1 MSDPNLNYL
10 MKKNKIKDTGVE
22 VTELSFGTSSLGSMP
37 DTYGYEVSED
47 RAQKTLNRFF
57 QGPVNMLDTSRNYAM
72 GESEKRIGR
81 AIKENGGWPKDFLLS
96 TKLDRNMDTL
106 VLDKNRARESLEE
119 SLKTLNVDSVDVLF
133 LHDPEYAKDITDITK
148 KDGAMD
154 ELFKIKNEGLAKAV
168 GVAMGKVDI
177 MFPLL
182 KDWDFDVVIN
192 HNRYTLINREAN
204 KMYDYASSK
213 NIAIFNAAP
222 YAGGVLAKGPD
233 NFKKVTYQDATEEK
247 LAPARE
253 FEKVCKKHNVE
264 LGAAALQFSL
274 RDNRITSTICG
285 VTSVESIEKNLAWAN
300 AEISGEF
307 WDEISKLPFSINDPE
322 SERVFTPG

>member
-1 MSDPNLNYL
+1 
-10 MKKNKIKDTGVE
+10 MKKNKIKDTGLE

-37 DTYGYEVSED
+37 DTYGYEVSAD

-72 GESEKRIGR
+72 GESEKRIGK
-81 AIKENGGWPKDFLLS
+81 AIKENGGWPNGFLLS

-106 VLDKNRARESLEE
+106 VLDKNRVRESLEE
-119 SLKTLNVDSVDVLF
+119 SLKTLNVDSVDILF

-154 ELFKIKNEGLAKAV
+154 ELFKIKNEGLAKAA

-182 KDWDFDVVIN
+182 KDWDFDVIIN
-192 HNRYTLINREAN
+192 HNRYTLLNREAN
-204 KMYDYASSK
+204 EMYDYASSK

-233 NFKKVTYQDATEEK
+233 NFKKITYQDATEEK

-300 AEISGEF
+300 TNIPEEF
-307 WDEISKLPFSINDPE
+307 WNEVLKLPYSTKDPE
-322 SERVFTPG
+322 SERNFTPG

>member
-1 MSDPNLNYL
+1 
-10 MKKNKIKDTGVE
+10 MKKNKIKDTGLE

-72 GESEKRIGR
+72 GESEKRIGK
-81 AIKENGGWPKDFLLS
+81 AIKENGGWPNGFLLS

-106 VLDKNRARESLEE
+106 VLDKNRVRESLEE
-119 SLKTLNVDSVDVLF
+119 SLKTLNVDSVDILF

-148 KDGAMD
+148 KGGAMD
-154 ELFKIKNEGLAKAV
+154 ELFKIKNEGLAKAA

-182 KDWDFDVVIN
+182 KDWDFDVIIN

-204 KMYDYASSK
+204 EMYDYASSK

-233 NFKKVTYQDATEEK
+233 NFKKITYQDATEEK

-307 WDEISKLPFSINDPE
+307 WDEISKLPFSTNDPE
-322 SERVFTPG
+322 SERVFTSG

>member
-1 MSDPNLNYL
+1 
-10 MKKNKIKDTGVE
+10 MKKNKIKDTGLE

-37 DTYGYEVSED
+37 DTYGYEVSAD

-72 GESEKRIGR
+72 GESEKRIGK
-81 AIKENGGWPKDFLLS
+81 AIKENGGWPNGFLLS

-106 VLDKNRARESLEE
+106 VLDKNRVRESLEE
-119 SLKTLNVDSVDVLF
+119 SLKTLNVDSVDILF

-154 ELFKIKNEGLAKAV
+154 ELFKIKNEGLAKAA

-182 KDWDFDVVIN
+182 KDWDFDVIIN
-192 HNRYTLINREAN
+192 HNRYTLLNREAN
-204 KMYDYASSK
+204 EMYDYASSK

-300 AEISGEF
+300 TNIPEEF
-307 WDEISKLPFSINDPE
+307 WNEVLKLPYSTKDPE
-322 SERVFTPG
+322 SERNFTPG

>member
-1 MSDPNLNYL
+1 
-10 MKKNKIKDTGVE
+10 MKKNKIKDTGIE

-72 GESEKRIGR
+72 GESEKRIGK
-81 AIKENGGWPKDFLLS
+81 AIKENGGWPNGFLLS

-106 VLDKNRARESLEE
+106 VLDKNRVRESLEE
-119 SLKTLNVDSVDVLF
+119 SLKTLNVDSVDILF

-154 ELFKIKNEGLAKAV
+154 ELFKIKNEGLAKAA

-182 KDWDFDVVIN
+182 KNWDFDVIIN
-192 HNRYTLINREAN
+192 HNRYTLLNREAN
-204 KMYDYASSK
+204 EMYDYASSK

-222 YAGGVLAKGPD
+222 YAGGVFAKGPD
-233 NFKKVTYQDATEEK
+233 NFKKITYQDATEDK

-307 WDEISKLPFSINDPE
+307 WDEVSKLPFSTNDPE
-322 SERVFTPG
+322 SERVFTSG

>member
-1 MSDPNLNYL
+1 
-10 MKKNKIKDTGVE
+10 MKKNKIKDTGLE

-37 DTYGYEVSED
+37 DTYGYEVPED

-72 GESEKRIGR
+72 GESEKRIGN

-106 VLDKNRARESLEE
+106 ILDKNRARESLEE
-119 SLKTLNVDSVDVLF
+119 SLKTLNVDSVDILF
-133 LHDPEYAKDITDITK
+133 LHDPEYAKDLSDITK

-154 ELFKIKNEGLAKAV
+154 ELFKIKEEGLAKAV
-168 GVAMGKVDI
+168 GIAMGKIDI

-182 KDWDFDVVIN
+182 KDWNFDVMIS
-192 HNRYTLINREAN
+192 HNRFTLINREAN
-204 KMYDYASSK
+204 EMYDYASSK

-274 RDNRITSTICG
+274 KDKRITSTICG
-285 VTSVESIEKNLAWAN
+285 VTSVESIEKNLTWAN
-300 AEISGEF
+300 SKIPDEF
-307 WDEISKLPFSINDPE
+307 WNEISKLSYSNNDPE
-322 SERVFTPG
+322 ADRVFTAG

>member
-1 MSDPNLNYL
+1 
-10 MKKNKIKDTGVE
+10 MKKNKIKDTGLE

-37 DTYGYEVSED
+37 DTYGYEVPED

-72 GESEKRIGR
+72 GESEKRIGK

-119 SLKTLNVDSVDVLF
+119 SLKTLNVDSVDILF

-182 KDWDFDVVIN
+182 K
-192 HNRYTLINREAN
+192 R
-204 KMYDYASSK
+204 
-213 NIAIFNAAP
+213 
-222 YAGGVLAKGPD
+222 
-233 NFKKVTYQDATEEK
+233 
-247 LAPARE
+247 
-253 FEKVCKKHNVE
+253 
-264 LGAAALQFSL
+264 LGF
-274 RDNRITSTICG
+274 RCN
-285 VTSVESIEKNLAWAN
+285 N
-300 AEISGEF
+300 
-307 WDEISKLPFSINDPE
+307 
-322 SERVFTPG
+322 

>member
-1 MSDPNLNYL
+1 
-10 MKKNKIKDTGVE
+10 MKKNKIKDTGLE

-37 DTYGYEVSED
+37 DTYGYEVPED

-72 GESEKRIGR
+72 GESEKRIGN
-81 AIKENGGWPKDFLLS
+81 AIKENGGWPKDLLLS

-106 VLDKNRARESLEE
+106 ILDKNRARESFEE
-119 SLKTLNVDSVDVLF
+119 SLKTLNVDSVDILF
-133 LHDPEYAKDITDITK
+133 LHDPEYAKDLSDITK

-154 ELFKIKNEGLAKAV
+154 ELFKIKEEGLAKAV
-168 GVAMGKVDI
+168 GIAMGKIDI

-182 KDWDFDVVIN
+182 KDWNFDVMIN
-192 HNRYTLINREAN
+192 HNRFTLINREAN
-204 KMYDYASSK
+204 EMYDYASSK

-233 NFKKVTYQDATEEK
+233 NFKKITYQDATEEK
-247 LAPARE
+247 LTPARE

-274 RDNRITSTICG
+274 KDKRITSTICG
-285 VTSVESIEKNLAWAN
+285 VTSVESIEKNLTWAN
-300 AEISGEF
+300 SKISDEF
-307 WDEISKLPFSINDPE
+307 WNEISKLSYSNNDPE
-322 SERVFTPG
+322 ADRVFTAG

>member
-1 MSDPNLNYL
+1 
-10 MKKNKIKDTGVE
+10 MKKNKIKDTGLE

-72 GESEKRIGR
+72 GESEKRIGK
-81 AIKENGGWPKDFLLS
+81 AIKENGGWPNGFLLS

-106 VLDKNRARESLEE
+106 VLDKNRVRESLEE
-119 SLKTLNVDSVDVLF
+119 SLKTLNVDSVDILF

-148 KDGAMD
+148 KGGAMD
-154 ELFKIKNEGLAKAV
+154 ELFKIKNEGLAKAA

-182 KDWDFDVVIN
+182 KDWDFDVIIN
-192 HNRYTLINREAN
+192 HNRYTLLNREAN
-204 KMYDYASSK
+204 EMYDYASSK

-300 AEISGEF
+300 AKISGEF
-307 WDEISKLPFSINDPE
+307 WDEISKLPFSTNDPE
-322 SERVFTPG
+322 SERVFTSG

>member
-1 MSDPNLNYL
+1 
-10 MKKNKIKDTGVE
+10 
-22 VTELSFGTSSLGSMP
+22 
-37 DTYGYEVSED
+37 
-47 RAQKTLNRFF
+47 
-57 QGPVNMLDTSRNYAM
+57 
-72 GESEKRIGR
+72 
-81 AIKENGGWPKDFLLS
+81 
-96 TKLDRNMDTL
+96 MDTL

-119 SLKTLNVDSVDVLF
+119 SLKTLNTDSVDILF

-182 KDWDFDVVIN
+182 KDWDFDVIIN

-204 KMYDYASSK
+204 KMYEYASSK

-233 NFKKVTYQDATEEK
+233 NFKKITYQDATEEK

-300 AEISGEF
+300 AEISDEF
-307 WDEISKLPFSINDPE
+307 WSEISKLPFSINDPE

>member
-1 MSDPNLNYL
+1 
-10 MKKNKIKDTGVE
+10 MKKNKIKDTGLE

-37 DTYGYEVSED
+37 DTYGYEVSEN

-72 GESEKRIGR
+72 GESEKRIGK
-81 AIKENGGWPKDFLLS
+81 AIKENGGWPNGFLLS

-106 VLDKNRARESLEE
+106 VLDKKRVRESLEE
-119 SLKTLNVDSVDVLF
+119 SLKTLNVDSVDILF

-154 ELFKIKNEGLAKAV
+154 ELFKIKNEGLAKAA

-182 KDWDFDVVIN
+182 KDWDFDVIIN
-192 HNRYTLINREAN
+192 HNRYTLLNREAN
-204 KMYDYASSK
+204 EMYDYASSK

-233 NFKKVTYQDATEEK
+233 NFKKITYQDATEEK

-307 WDEISKLPFSINDPE
+307 WDEISKLPFSTNDPE
-322 SERVFTPG
+322 SERVFTSG

>member
-1 MSDPNLNYL
+1 
-10 MKKNKIKDTGVE
+10 
-22 VTELSFGTSSLGSMP
+22 MP
-37 DTYGYEVSED
+37 DTYGYEVSEN

-72 GESEKRIGR
+72 GESEKRIGK
-81 AIKENGGWPKDFLLS
+81 AIKENGGWPNGFLLS

-106 VLDKNRARESLEE
+106 VLDKNRVRESLEE
-119 SLKTLNVDSVDVLF
+119 SLKTLNVDSVDILF

-148 KDGAMD
+148 KGGAMD
-154 ELFKIKNEGLAKAV
+154 ELFKIKNEGLAKAA

-182 KDWDFDVVIN
+182 KDWDFDVIIN
-192 HNRYTLINREAN
+192 HNRYTLLNREAN
-204 KMYDYASSK
+204 EMYDYASSK

-233 NFKKVTYQDATEEK
+233 NFKKITYQDATEEK

-300 AEISGEF
+300 TNIPEEF
-307 WDEISKLPFSINDPE
+307 WNEVLKLPYSTKDPE
-322 SERVFTPG
+322 SERNFTPG

>member
-1 MSDPNLNYL
+1 
-10 MKKNKIKDTGVE
+10 
-22 VTELSFGTSSLGSMP
+22 
-37 DTYGYEVSED
+37 
-47 RAQKTLNRFF
+47 
-57 QGPVNMLDTSRNYAM
+57 M

-247 LAPARE
+247 LAPVRE
-253 FEKVCKKHNVE
+253 FQKVCKKHNVE

-274 RDNRITSTICG
+274 RDKRITSTICG

-300 AEISGEF
+300 ALISDEF

>member
-1 MSDPNLNYL
+1 
-10 MKKNKIKDTGVE
+10 MKKNKIKDTGLE

-37 DTYGYEVSED
+37 DTYGYEVSEN

-72 GESEKRIGR
+72 GESEKRIGK
-81 AIKENGGWPKDFLLS
+81 AIKENGGWPNGFLLS

-106 VLDKNRARESLEE
+106 VLDKNRVRESLEE
-119 SLKTLNVDSVDVLF
+119 SLKTLNVDSVDILF

-154 ELFKIKNEGLAKAV
+154 ELFKIKNEGLAKAA

-182 KDWDFDVVIN
+182 KDWDFDVIIN
-192 HNRYTLINREAN
+192 HNRYTLLNREAN
-204 KMYDYASSK
+204 EMYDYASSK

-233 NFKKVTYQDATEEK
+233 NFKKITYQDATEEK

-300 AEISGEF
+300 TNIPEEF
-307 WDEISKLPFSINDPE
+307 WNEVLKLPYSTKDPE
-322 SERVFTPG
+322 SERNFTPG

>member
-1 MSDPNLNYL
+1 
-10 MKKNKIKDTGVE
+10 MKKNKIKDTGLE

-37 DTYGYEVSED
+37 DTYGYEVPED

-72 GESEKRIGR
+72 GESEKRIGN

-106 VLDKNRARESLEE
+106 ILDKNRARESFEE
-119 SLKTLNVDSVDVLF
+119 SLKTLNVDSVDILF
-133 LHDPEYAKDITDITK
+133 LHDPEYAKDLSDITK

-154 ELFKIKNEGLAKAV
+154 ELFKIKEEGLAKAV
-168 GVAMGKVDI
+168 GIVMGKIDI

-182 KDWDFDVVIN
+182 KDWNFDVMIN
-192 HNRYTLINREAN
+192 HNRFTLINREAN
-204 KMYDYASSK
+204 EMYDYASSK

-233 NFKKVTYQDATEEK
+233 NFKKITYQDATEEK
-247 LAPARE
+247 LTPARE
-253 FEKVCKKHNVE
+253 FEKVCKRHNVE

-274 RDNRITSTICG
+274 KDKRITSTICG
-285 VTSVESIEKNLAWAN
+285 VTSVESIEKNLTWAN
-300 AEISGEF
+300 SKIPDEF
-307 WDEISKLPFSINDPE
+307 WNEISKLSYSNNDPE
-322 SERVFTPG
+322 ADRVFTAG

>member
-1 MSDPNLNYL
+1 
-10 MKKNKIKDTGVE
+10 MKKNKIKDTGLE

-72 GESEKRIGR
+72 GESEKRIGK
-81 AIKENGGWPKDFLLS
+81 AIKENGGWPNGFLLS

-106 VLDKNRARESLEE
+106 VLDKNRVRESLEE
-119 SLKTLNVDSVDVLF
+119 SLKTLNVDSVDILF

-154 ELFKIKNEGLAKAV
+154 ELFKIKNEGLAKAA

-182 KDWDFDVVIN
+182 KDWDFDVIIN

-204 KMYDYASSK
+204 EMYDYASSK

-247 LAPARE
+247 LAPARA

-285 VTSVESIEKNLAWAN
+285 VTSVESIEKNLVWAN

-307 WDEISKLPFSINDPE
+307 WDEISKLPFSTNDPE
-322 SERVFTPG
+322 SERVFTSG

>member
-1 MSDPNLNYL
+1 
-10 MKKNKIKDTGVE
+10 MKKNKIKDTGLE

-37 DTYGYEVSED
+37 DTYGYEVSEN

-72 GESEKRIGR
+72 GESEKRIGK
-81 AIKENGGWPKDFLLS
+81 AIKENGGWPNGFLLS

-106 VLDKNRARESLEE
+106 VLDKNRVRESLEE
-119 SLKTLNVDSVDVLF
+119 SLKTLNVDSVDILF

-154 ELFKIKNEGLAKAV
+154 ELFKIKNEGLAKAA

-182 KDWDFDVVIN
+182 KNWDFDVIIN
-192 HNRYTLINREAN
+192 HNRYTLLNREAN
-204 KMYDYASSK
+204 EMYDYASSK

-222 YAGGVLAKGPD
+222 YAGGVLAKGPN
-233 NFKKVTYQDATEEK
+233 NFKKITYQDATEEK

-307 WDEISKLPFSINDPE
+307 WDEISKLPFSTNDPE
-322 SERVFTPG
+322 SERVFTSG

>member
-1 MSDPNLNYL
+1 
-10 MKKNKIKDTGVE
+10 MKKNKIKDTGLE

-72 GESEKRIGR
+72 GESEKRIGK
-81 AIKENGGWPKDFLLS
+81 AIKENGGWPNGFLLS

-106 VLDKNRARESLEE
+106 VLDKNRVRESLEE
-119 SLKTLNVDSVDVLF
+119 SLKTLNVDSVDILF

-154 ELFKIKNEGLAKAV
+154 ELFKIKNEGLAKAA

-182 KDWDFDVVIN
+182 KDWDFDVIIN

-204 KMYDYASSK
+204 EMYDYASSK

-285 VTSVESIEKNLAWAN
+285 VTSIESIEKNLVWAN

-307 WDEISKLPFSINDPE
+307 WDEISKLPFSTNDPE
-322 SERVFTPG
+322 SERVFTSG

>member
-1 MSDPNLNYL
+1 
-10 MKKNKIKDTGVE
+10 MKKNKIKDTGLE

-37 DTYGYEVSED
+37 DTYGYEVSEN

-72 GESEKRIGR
+72 GESEKRIGK
-81 AIKENGGWPKDFLLS
+81 AIKENGGWPNGFLLS

-106 VLDKNRARESLEE
+106 ILDKNRVRESLEE
-119 SLKTLNVDSVDVLF
+119 SLKTLNVDSVDILF

-154 ELFKIKNEGLAKAV
+154 ELFKIKNEGLAKAA

-182 KDWDFDVVIN
+182 KNWDFDVIIN
-192 HNRYTLINREAN
+192 HNRYTLLNREAN
-204 KMYDYASSK
+204 EMYDYASSK

-233 NFKKVTYQDATEEK
+233 NFKKITYQDATEEK

-300 AEISGEF
+300 TNIPEEF
-307 WDEISKLPFSINDPE
+307 WNEVLKLPYSTKDPE
-322 SERVFTPG
+322 SERNFTPG

>member
-1 MSDPNLNYL
+1 
-10 MKKNKIKDTGVE
+10 MKKNKIKDTGLE

-72 GESEKRIGR
+72 GESEKRIGK
-81 AIKENGGWPKDFLLS
+81 AIKENGGWPNGFLLS

-106 VLDKNRARESLEE
+106 VLDKNRVRESLEE
-119 SLKTLNVDSVDVLF
+119 SLKTLNVDSVDILF

-154 ELFKIKNEGLAKAV
+154 ELFKIKNEGLAKAA

-182 KDWDFDVVIN
+182 KDWDFDVIIN

-204 KMYDYASSK
+204 EMYDYASSK

-233 NFKKVTYQDATEEK
+233 NFKKITYQDATEEK

-300 AEISGEF
+300 TNIPEEF
-307 WDEISKLPFSINDPE
+307 WNEVLKLPYSTKDPE
-322 SERVFTPG
+322 SERNFTPG

>member
-1 MSDPNLNYL
+1 
-10 MKKNKIKDTGVE
+10 MKKNKIKDTGLE
-22 VTELSFGTSSLGSMP
+22 ISELSFGTSSLGSMP

-72 GESEKRIGR
+72 GESEKRIGK
-81 AIKENGGWPKDFLLS
+81 AIKENGGWPKGFLLS

-106 VLDKNRARESLEE
+106 VLDKNRARESLDE

-148 KDGAMD
+148 KGGAMD
-154 ELFKIKNEGLAKAV
+154 ELFKIKDEGLAKAV

-177 MFPLL
+177 MLPLL

-204 KMYDYASSK
+204 EMYDFASSK

-274 RDNRITSTICG
+274 RDKRITSTICG
-285 VTSVESIEKNLAWAN
+285 VTSIESIEKNLAWAN

-307 WDEISKLPFSINDPE
+307 WEEISKLPFSTNDPE

>member
-1 MSDPNLNYL
+1 

-37 DTYGYEVSED
+37 DTYGYEVPER
-47 RAQKTLNRFF
+47 RAQETLKRFF

-72 GESEKRIGR
+72 GESEKRIGK
-81 AIKENGGWPKDFLLS
+81 AIKENGGWPNAFLLS

-106 VLDKNRARESLEE
+106 VLDKNRVRESLEE
-119 SLKTLNVDSVDVLF
+119 SLKTLNVDSVDILF

-154 ELFKIKNEGLAKAV
+154 ELFKIKNEGLAKAA

-182 KDWDFDVVIN
+182 KDWDFDVIIN
-192 HNRYTLINREAN
+192 HNRYTLLNREAN
-204 KMYDYASSK
+204 EMYDYASSK

-222 YAGGVLAKGPD
+222 YAGGVLAKGPS
-233 NFKKVTYQDATEEK
+233 NFKKITYQDASEEK

-253 FEKVCKKHNVE
+253 IEKVCKKYNVE
-264 LGAAALQFSL
+264 MGAAALQFSMK
-274 RDNRITSTICG
+274 DKRITSTICG
-285 VTSVESIEKNLAWAN
+285 VTSIQSIEKNLAWAN
-300 AEISGEF
+300 TNIPEEF
-307 WDEISKLPFSINDPE
+307 WNEVLKLPYSTKDPE
-322 SERVFTPG
+322 SERNFTPG

>member
-1 MSDPNLNYL
+1 
-10 MKKNKIKDTGVE
+10 MKKNKIKDTGLE
-22 VTELSFGTSSLGSMP
+22 ITELSFGTSSLGSMP
-37 DTYGYEVSED
+37 DTYGYEVSEN

-81 AIKENGGWPKDFLLS
+81 AIKENGGWPKSFLLS

-119 SLKTLNVDSVDVLF
+119 SLKTLNVDSVDILF

-182 KDWDFDVVIN
+182 KDWDFDVIIN

-204 KMYDYASSK
+204 EMYDYASSK

-285 VTSVESIEKNLAWAN
+285 VTSVQSIEKN
-300 AEISGEF
+300 
-307 WDEISKLPFSINDPE
+307 
-322 SERVFTPG
+322 

>member
-1 MSDPNLNYL
+1 
-10 MKKNKIKDTGVE
+10 MKKNKIKDTGLE
-22 VTELSFGTSSLGSMP
+22 ITELSFGTSSLGSMP

-81 AIKENGGWPKDFLLS
+81 AIKENGGWPKDLLLS
-96 TKLDRNMDTL
+96 TKLDRDMDTL

-119 SLKTLNVDSVDVLF
+119 SLKTLNVDSVDILF

-182 KDWDFDVVIN
+182 RDWDFDVVIN

-204 KMYDYASSK
+204 EMYDYASSK

-274 RDNRITSTICG
+274 KDNRITSTICG

-300 AEISGEF
+300 AEISDEF
-307 WDEISKLPFSINDPE
+307 WDEISKLSFSINDPE

>member
-1 MSDPNLNYL
+1 
-10 MKKNKIKDTGVE
+10 MKKNKIKDTGLE

-72 GESEKRIGR
+72 GESEKRIGK
-81 AIKENGGWPKDFLLS
+81 AIKENGGWPNGFLLS

-106 VLDKNRARESLEE
+106 VLDKNRVRESLEE
-119 SLKTLNVDSVDVLF
+119 SLKTLNVDSVDILF

-154 ELFKIKNEGLAKAV
+154 ELFKIKNEGLAKAA

-182 KDWDFDVVIN
+182 KDWDFDVIIN
-192 HNRYTLINREAN
+192 HNRYTLLNREAN
-204 KMYDYASSK
+204 EMYDYASSK

-233 NFKKVTYQDATEEK
+233 NFKKITYQDATEEK

-285 VTSVESIEKNLAWAN
+285 VTSIESIEKNLAWAN
-300 AEISGEF
+300 TKISDEF

-322 SERVFTPG
+322 SDRVFTPG

>member
-1 MSDPNLNYL
+1 
-10 MKKNKIKDTGVE
+10 MKKNKIKDTGLE

-37 DTYGYEVSED
+37 DTYGYEVSEN

-72 GESEKRIGR
+72 GESEKRIGK
-81 AIKENGGWPKDFLLS
+81 AIKENGGWPNGFLLS

-106 VLDKNRARESLEE
+106 VLDKNRVRESLEE
-119 SLKTLNVDSVDVLF
+119 SLKTLNVDSVDILF

-148 KDGAMD
+148 KGGAMD
-154 ELFKIKNEGLAKAV
+154 ELFKIKNEGLAKAA

-182 KDWDFDVVIN
+182 KDWDFDVIIN
-192 HNRYTLINREAN
+192 HNRYTLLNREAN
-204 KMYDYASSK
+204 EMYDYASSK

-233 NFKKVTYQDATEEK
+233 NFKKITYQDATEEK

-300 AEISGEF
+300 TNIPEEF
-307 WDEISKLPFSINDPE
+307 WNEVLKLPYSTKDPE
-322 SERVFTPG
+322 SERNFTPG

>member
-1 MSDPNLNYL
+1 
-10 MKKNKIKDTGVE
+10 
-22 VTELSFGTSSLGSMP
+22 MP

-72 GESEKRIGR
+72 GESEKRIGK
-81 AIKENGGWPKDFLLS
+81 AIKENGGWPNGFLLS

-106 VLDKNRARESLEE
+106 VLDKNRVRESLEE
-119 SLKTLNVDSVDVLF
+119 SLKTLNVDSVDILF

-182 KDWDFDVVIN
+182 KDWDFDVIIN

-204 KMYDYASSK
+204 EMYDYASSK

-233 NFKKVTYQDATEEK
+233 NFKKITYQDATEEK

-300 AEISGEF
+300 TNIPEEF
-307 WDEISKLPFSINDPE
+307 WNEVLKLPYSTKDPE
-322 SERVFTPG
+322 SERNFTPG

>member
-1 MSDPNLNYL
+1 
-10 MKKNKIKDTGVE
+10 
-22 VTELSFGTSSLGSMP
+22 
-37 DTYGYEVSED
+37 
-47 RAQKTLNRFF
+47 
-57 QGPVNMLDTSRNYAM
+57 
-72 GESEKRIGR
+72 
-81 AIKENGGWPKDFLLS
+81 
-96 TKLDRNMDTL
+96 MDTL
-106 VLDKNRARESLEE
+106 VLDKDRARESFEE
-119 SLKTLNVDSVDVLF
+119 SLKTLNVDAVDVLF

-204 KMYDYASSK
+204 EMYDYAYSK

-233 NFKKVTYQDATEEK
+233 NFKKVTYQDASEEK

-264 LGAAALQFSL
+264 MGAAALQFSL
-274 RDNRITSTICG
+274 RDKRIASTICG
-285 VTSVESIEKNLAWAN
+285 VTSIESIEKNLKWAN
-300 AEISGEF
+300 CEISLEF
-307 WDEISKLPFSINDPE
+307 WEEVLKLPFSSNDPE
-322 SERVFTPG
+322 SDRIFTPG

>member
-1 MSDPNLNYL
+1 
-10 MKKNKIKDTGVE
+10 MKKNNIKDTGLK

-37 DTYGYEVSED
+37 DTYGYEVPED

-72 GESEKRIGR
+72 GESEKRIGN

-119 SLKTLNVDSVDVLF
+119 SLKTLNVESVDILF
-133 LHDPEYAKDITDITK
+133 LHDPEYAKDLSDITK

-154 ELFKIKNEGLAKAV
+154 ELFKIKEEGLAKAV
-168 GVAMGKVDI
+168 GIAMGKIDI

-182 KDWDFDVVIN
+182 KDWNFDVMIN
-192 HNRYTLINREAN
+192 HNRFTLINREAN
-204 KMYDYASSK
+204 EMYDYASSK

-247 LAPARE
+247 LAPVRE

-274 RDNRITSTICG
+274 KDKRITSTICG
-285 VTSVESIEKNLAWAN
+285 VTSVESIEKNLTWAN
-300 AEISGEF
+300 SKIPDEF
-307 WDEISKLPFSINDPE
+307 WNEISKLSYSNNDPE
-322 SERVFTPG
+322 ADRVYTAG

>member
-1 MSDPNLNYL
+1 
-10 MKKNKIKDTGVE
+10 MKKNKIKDTGLE

-72 GESEKRIGR
+72 GESEKRIGK
-81 AIKENGGWPKDFLLS
+81 AIKENGGWPNGFLLS

-106 VLDKNRARESLEE
+106 VLDKNRVRESLEE
-119 SLKTLNVDSVDVLF
+119 SLKTLNVDSVDILF

-154 ELFKIKNEGLAKAV
+154 ELFKIKNEGLAKAA

-182 KDWDFDVVIN
+182 KDWDFDVIIN
-192 HNRYTLINREAN
+192 HNRYTLLNREAN
-204 KMYDYASSK
+204 EMYDYASSK

-233 NFKKVTYQDATEEK
+233 NFKKITYQDATEEK

-307 WDEISKLPFSINDPE
+307 WDEISKLPFSTNDPE
-322 SERVFTPG
+322 SERVFTSG